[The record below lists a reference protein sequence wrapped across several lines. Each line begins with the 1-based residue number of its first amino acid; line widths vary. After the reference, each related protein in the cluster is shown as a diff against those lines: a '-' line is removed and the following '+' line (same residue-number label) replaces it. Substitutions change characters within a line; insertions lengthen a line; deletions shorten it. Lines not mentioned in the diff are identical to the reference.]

1 MLVLNVKID
10 HKFTQEILR
19 LMIRAPEQLLKKPYN
34 QRSINLDG
42 CTVVE
47 SCTHEAAAEGSM
59 FLAEHT
65 LIFVLEGRFIT
76 HASNQQILIDR
87 NEAAIIKKMHVAEY
101 QKIGYLNEKPYE
113 AIIFF
118 LKDSFLKDF
127 IRVSAIK
134 QQQSIEHE
142 TVLKISVDDKLLGF
156 IESIKPYFNDAS
168 FNQPGLLKI
177 KIMELLYNLSIS
189 NTILFPHLLEFSNPV
204 EQNIVEIMENNFKK
218 PLKLEDFA
226 YLAGRSL
233 SSFKRDFLKL
243 YGIPPARWIAEKKL
257 GYARNLLVNTGL
269 SVSDV
274 CDEAGFESVAH
285 FSRLFKQRFGISP
298 SQAKVELQSQQF

>member
-1 MLVLNVKID
+1 
-10 HKFTQEILR
+10 
-19 LMIRAPEQLLKKPYN
+19 MIRAPEQLLRKPYN

-47 SCTHEAAAEGSM
+47 ACTHEAASEGSM
-59 FLAEHT
+59 FLADHT
-65 LIFVLEGRFIT
+65 LIFVLEGRLII

-87 NEAAIIKKMHVAEY
+87 NEVAIIKKMHVIDY
-101 QKIGYLNEKPYE
+101 QKIGYLNKKPYE

-127 IRVSAIK
+127 IRVSAIE
-134 QQQSIEHE
+134 QQQSIEPE
-142 TVLKISVDDKLLGF
+142 FTLKIRVDDKLLGF
-156 IESIKPYFNDAS
+156 IESIKPYFNDDS
-168 FNQPGLLKI
+168 FDQPGLLKI

-189 NTILFPHLLEFSNPV
+189 NKTLFPHLLEFSSPV
-204 EQNIVEIMENNFKK
+204 EQNIVEIMENDFKK
-218 PLKLEDFA
+218 PLKLEGFA

-243 YGIPPARWIAEKKL
+243 CGIPPARWIAEKKL
-257 GYARNLLVNTGL
+257 GYARNLLLNTDL
-269 SVSDV
+269 SVGDV
-274 CDEAGFESVAH
+274 SDEADFESVAH

-298 SQAKVELQSQQF
+298 SQVKVEPQSQQL